1 MNIALYQR
9 KSETREQCMGGKVK
23 LYDLKK
29 KKKAEN
35 ANAVDMDADPNRY
48 IVES

>member
-1 MNIALYQR
+1 MH
-9 KSETREQCMGGKVK
+9 EQCMGGKVK

-29 KKKAEN
+29 EKKKAEN
-35 ANAVDMDADPNRY
+35 ANVVDVDADPNRY